1 MHEEI
6 KKNSNIDI
14 MILTD
19 LDDNELVQYR
29 GKIFEMKYDIEFDND
44 FKITISPLLK
54 NINQYNKRINVV
66 PFYINI
72 QKEGIIINR

>member
-14 MILTD
+14 MIHTD